1 MQFIQTSDN
10 EYVNLTYVTK
20 VVIHPSDSSINI
32 TLQGERLSSVKI
44 LKDSEYY
51 YSVLNTIRS
60 LEMLGRERALADGD
74 YRNRL
79 IQLEFK
85 KELQELR
92 EELSGR

>member
-1 MQFIQTSDN
+1 M
-10 EYVNLTYVTK
+10 
-20 VVIHPSDSSINI
+20 VIHPSDSSINI